1 MKPRGK
7 VLLLF
12 LEVEVVVVVVVVVDV
27 VMVLYLGALVVE
39 ATLLLLRRA
48 GLLRG
53 GVARGELRP
62 PSDLCFLGVGL
73 RTED

>member
-1 MKPRGK
+1 MC
-7 VLLLF
+7 VF
-12 LEVEVVVVVVVVVDV
+12 SA
-27 VMVLYLGALVVE
+27 LYLVALVVE
-39 ATLLLLRRA
+39 TTILLLRRA